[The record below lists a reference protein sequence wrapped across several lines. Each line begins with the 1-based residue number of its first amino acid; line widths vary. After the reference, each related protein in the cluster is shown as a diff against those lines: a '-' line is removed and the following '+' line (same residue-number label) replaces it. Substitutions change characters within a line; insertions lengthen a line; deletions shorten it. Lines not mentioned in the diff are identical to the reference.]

1 MNFIEKT
8 RLSERTIFWTVILL
22 SIIVVAVIAGS
33 LELNRVQDEQ
43 AKATLAAI
51 PTMTAESLEFL
62 YQKGL
67 GYINIEHWQ
76 QAKTTLEFVF
86 EIDPNY
92 KDVQARLI
100 EIETQMARL
109 NITPTS
115 LPLSGPP
122 VATDTPI
129 VSSNLTPSIPRQD
142 MSQTLSC
149 DNFDSGLD
157 GWFVYSTYENPGI
170 VVNPPGMM
178 QLLGNSTRP
187 SGVTVK
193 KELSTTGQI
202 EVTSV
207 FTHFSPTTL
216 YFWIEY
222 IDGETYYLFRDGTTS
237 SNPQVH
243 IINDRTPVGKTPVA
257 LYFYAAVSE
266 VFPAFRIDI
275 DKVCVIQ

>member
-8 RLSERTIFWTVILL
+8 RLSERTIFWIVILV
-22 SIIVVAVIAGS
+22 SIIVVAIMAGS
-33 LELNRVQDEQ
+33 LELYRVQDEQ
-43 AKATLAAI
+43 AKATLTAI
-51 PTMTAESLEFL
+51 PTMTAEALEFL

-76 QAKTTLEFVF
+76 QAKTTLEVVF

-92 KDVQARLI
+92 KDVQAKLI
-100 EIETQMARL
+100 EVEAQMARL

-115 LPLSGPP
+115 MPLSGPP
-122 VATDTPI
+122 AAT
-129 VSSNLTPSIPRQD
+129 NTPSILRQD

-149 DNFDSGLD
+149 DDFVSGLD
-157 GWFVYSTYENPGI
+157 GWFVSSTYENPGM
-170 VVNPPGMM
+170 VVNSPGMM

-202 EVTSV
+202 EITSV
-207 FTHFSPTTL
+207 FTHFSPSTL
-216 YFWIEY
+216 HFWVEY
-222 IDGETYYLFRDGTTS
+222 TDGETYYLFSDGTTS
-237 SNPQVH
+237 ANSQVH
-243 IINDRTPVGKTPVA
+243 IINYSTPVDKTPAA

-275 DKVCVIQ
+275 DKVCVTQ